1 MNKQKIGKIAA
12 VAALSVCLMGLAFFG
27 GYITRTYTNPYR
39 SLEWVIELIGKNYV
53 VYDEETGELK
63 EFTAEDF
70 TDAIVA
76 QLLDQYSAYYT
87 AEEYTDVVDSNL
99 GNKYGV
105 GLYFYTASEDPVIA
119 QVAGNSPAERAGIVA
134 GGQVTSLVY
143 DGKTYELSLIH
154 I

>member
-105 GLYFYTASEDPVIA
+105 GLYFTRLRRTP
-119 QVAGNSPAERAGIVA
+119 
-134 GGQVTSLVY
+134 
-143 DGKTYELSLIH
+143 
-154 I
+154 